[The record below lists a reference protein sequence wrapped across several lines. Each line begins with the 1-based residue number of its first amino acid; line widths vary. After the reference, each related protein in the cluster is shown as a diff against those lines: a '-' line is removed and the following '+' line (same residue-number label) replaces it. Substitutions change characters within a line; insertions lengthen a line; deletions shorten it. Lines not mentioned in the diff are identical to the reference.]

1 MWFLVVPCRDPGR
14 YVPWSADG
22 WLVAGGA
29 IERLFSACWTRERV
43 EPVSFLGR
51 CSDLLS
57 LLGIHLYVIEHGVN
71 SPVVSNA
78 PVAAGP
84 SKGAKAP
91 WFEPPKVTLPLHVRR
106 RPRALGYHSGLLI
119 EPEARRG

>member
-1 MWFLVVPCRDPGR
+1 M
-14 YVPWSADG
+14 PWSADG

-57 LLGIHLYVIEHGVN
+57 LLGIHLYVTEHGVN
-71 SPVVSNA
+71 SPFVSNA

-91 WFEPPKVTLPLHVRR
+91 SIDRR
-106 RPRALGYHSGLLI
+106 RSPFRYTLGGALGRWATI
-119 EPEARRG
+119 QDC